1 MTLDVYRGPMGRILS
16 PLALLLYRHGVS
28 ANQLSVISLVSAIVA
43 GAAFYGQLLPLAI
56 VALACNALFDALD
69 GCLAR
74 SSNSESR
81 QGDLIDHVGD
91 RYSDIFIF
99 GGITLGGY
107 VAWQIGLVAILG
119 VLMTSYLG
127 TQAQALGVG
136 RNYRGLLGRADRL
149 VLVFFVALLNLIFPG
164 NIIWFPLLGW
174 MMVFVAI
181 VSNITALQR
190 FYLSYRE
197 ISGKM

>member
-1 MTLDVYRGPMGRILS
+1 MTLDTYRGRVRRILD
-16 PLALLLYRHGVS
+16 PLARTLYQQGVS
-28 ANQLSVISLVSAIVA
+28 ANQLSLLSVISAIVA
-43 GAAFYGQLLPLAI
+43 GAAFCVHMLPLAI
-56 VALACNALFDALD
+56 VAIASNALFDALD

-81 QGDLIDHVGD
+81 QGDLIDHVLD

-107 VAWQIGLVAILG
+107 VAWQIGLIAIVG

-149 VLVFFVALLNLIFPG
+149 ALVFFIALLSLVVPEA
-164 NIIWFPLLGW
+164 IIWFPLLGW

-181 VSNITALQR
+181 ASNITALQR
-190 FYLSYRE
+190 FYFAYRE
-197 ISGKM
+197 I

>member
-1 MTLDVYRGPMGRILS
+1 MTLDAYRERIGRILN
-16 PLALLLYRHGVS
+16 PLAWTLYQHGVS
-28 ANQLSVISLVSAIVA
+28 ANQLSLLSIISAIVA
-43 GAAFYGQLLPLAI
+43 GAAFCVNVLPLAT
-56 VALACNALFDALD
+56 VAIACNALFDALD

-81 QGDLIDHVGD
+81 QGDLIDHVYD

-99 GGITLGGY
+99 GGITIGGY
-107 VAWQIGLVAILG
+107 VAWQIGLIAIVG

-136 RNYRGLLGRADRL
+136 RDYRGLLGRADRL
-149 VLVFFVALLNLIFPG
+149 ALVFFVALFSLG
-164 NIIWFPLLGW
+164 VSETIIWFPLLGW

-181 VSNITALQR
+181 ASNITALQR
-190 FYLSYRE
+190 FYLAYRE
-197 ISGKM
+197 I

>member
-1 MTLDVYRGPMGRILS
+1 MTLDVYRGPMGRMLS

-43 GAAFYGQLLPLAI
+43 GAAFYGQVLPLAI

-119 VLMTSYLG
+119 VIMTSYLG

-149 VLVFFVALLNLIFPG
+149 VLVFFVALLNLIFPA

-197 ISGKM
+197 ISGKT

>member
-1 MTLDVYRGPMGRILS
+1 MTLDVYRGPMGRMLS

-43 GAAFYGQLLPLAI
+43 GAAFYGQVLPLAI

-74 SSNSESR
+74 SSNSESK

-149 VLVFFVALLNLIFPG
+149 VLVFFVALLNLIFPA

-197 ISGKM
+197 ISGKT

>member
-16 PLALLLYRHGVS
+16 PLARLLYRHGVS
-28 ANQLSVISLVSAIVA
+28 ANQLSLLSLVSAIVA
-43 GAAFYGQLLPLAI
+43 GVAFYSQLLVLAI

-74 SSNSESR
+74 TSNSESR
-81 QGDLIDHVGD
+81 QGDLIDHVVD

-99 GGITLGGY
+99 VGITLGGY
-107 VAWQIGLVAILG
+107 VTWQIGLVAIVG

-136 RNYRGLLGRADRL
+136 RNYSGLLGRADRL
-149 VLVFFVALLNLIFPG
+149 VLVFFVALLNVIFPE

-181 VSNITALQR
+181 ASNITALQR
-190 FYLSYRE
+190 FYLAYRE
-197 ISGKM
+197 I

>member
-1 MTLDVYRGPMGRILS
+1 MTLDVYRGRVRRILD
-16 PLALLLYRHGVS
+16 PLALTLYRHGMS
-28 ANQLSVISLVSAIVA
+28 ANQLSLLSVISAIVA
-43 GAAFYGQLLPLAI
+43 GVAFGVHVLPLAI
-56 VALACNALFDALD
+56 VAIACNALFDVLD

-81 QGDLIDHVGD
+81 QGDLIDHVLD
-91 RYSDIFIF
+91 RYSDILIF

-107 VAWQIGLVAILG
+107 VAWQIGLIAIVG

-149 VLVFFVALLNLIFPG
+149 VLVFFIALFSLAVPET
-164 NIIWFPLLGW
+164 IIWFPLLGW

-181 VSNITALQR
+181 ASNFTALQR
-190 FYLSYRE
+190 FYLAYRE
-197 ISGKM
+197 I

>member
-1 MTLDVYRGPMGRILS
+1 MTLDAYRGQARRILD
-16 PLALLLYRHGVS
+16 PLALTLYRHGVS
-28 ANQLSVISLVSAIVA
+28 ANQLSVLSVISAIIA
-43 GAAFYGQLLPLAI
+43 GTAFFLHMLPLAI
-56 VALACNALFDALD
+56 VAIACNALLDVLD

-81 QGDLIDHVGD
+81 QGDLIDHVLD

-107 VAWQIGLVAILG
+107 VAWQIGLIAIVG

-136 RNYRGLLGRADRL
+136 RNYSGLLGRADRL
-149 VLVFFVALLNLIFPG
+149 ALVFIIALLSLVVPEAIV
-164 NIIWFPLLGW
+164 WFPLLGW

-181 VSNITALQR
+181 ASNITALQR
-190 FYLSYRE
+190 FYLAYRE
-197 ISGKM
+197 I

>member
-1 MTLDVYRGPMGRILS
+1 MTLDIYRERMRGILN
-16 PLALLLYRHGVS
+16 PLALTLYRYGVS
-28 ANQLSVISLVSAIVA
+28 ANQLSVLSVISAIVA
-43 GAAFYGQLLPLAI
+43 GVAFCVHVLPLAI
-56 VALACNALFDALD
+56 VATACNALFDALD

-81 QGDLIDHVGD
+81 QGDLIDHVLD

-99 GGITLGGY
+99 GGITIGGY
-107 VAWQIGLVAILG
+107 VAWQIGLIAIVG

-136 RNYRGLLGRADRL
+136 RNYSGFLGRADRL
-149 VLVFFVALLNLIFPG
+149 VLVFFVALLNLVFPQT
-164 NIIWFPLLGW
+164 IIWFPLLGW

-181 VSNITALQR
+181 ASNITALQR
-190 FYLSYRE
+190 FYLAYRE
-197 ISGKM
+197 I

>member
-1 MTLDVYRGPMGRILS
+1 MTLDVYRGPMGRMLS

-43 GAAFYGQLLPLAI
+43 GAAFYGQVLPLAI

-149 VLVFFVALLNLIFPG
+149 VLVFFVALLNLIFPT

-197 ISGKM
+197 ISGKT

>member
-1 MTLDVYRGPMGRILS
+1 MTLDIFRGRVGRILN
-16 PLALLLYRHGVS
+16 PLAWTLYRHGVS
-28 ANQLSVISLVSAIVA
+28 ANQLSLLSLISAIVA
-43 GAAFYGQLLPLAI
+43 GAAFCVNVLPVAI
-56 VALACNALFDALD
+56 VTIAFNALFDALD

-74 SSNSESR
+74 SSKSESK
-81 QGDLIDHVGD
+81 QGDLIDHVCD

-99 GGITLGGY
+99 GGIAIGGY
-107 VAWQIGLVAILG
+107 VAWQIGLLAIVG

-136 RNYRGLLGRADRL
+136 RDYRGLLGRADRL
-149 VLVFFVALLNLIFPG
+149 VLVFFVTLLSLGVPET
-164 NIIWFPLLGW
+164 IIWFPLLGW

-190 FYLSYRE
+190 FYLAYHE
-197 ISGKM
+197 I

>member
-1 MTLDVYRGPMGRILS
+1 MTLDVYRGRMGRVLN
-16 PLALLLYRHGVS
+16 PLAWTLYRHGVS
-28 ANQLSVISLVSAIVA
+28 ANQLSLLSIVSAIFA
-43 GAAFYGQLLPLAI
+43 GTAFCVQVLPIAI
-56 VALACNALFDALD
+56 VAIACNALFDALD

-81 QGDLIDHVGD
+81 QGDLIDHVSD

-107 VAWQIGLVAILG
+107 VAWQIGLVAIVG

-149 VLVFFVALLNLIFPG
+149 VLVFFVALFSLAIPET
-164 NIIWFPLLGW
+164 IIWFPLLGW
-174 MMVFVAI
+174 MMVFVA
-181 VSNITALQR
+181 VASNITALQR
-190 FYLSYRE
+190 FYIAYRE
-197 ISGKM
+197 I

>member
-1 MTLDVYRGPMGRILS
+1 MTLDVYRGRMGRVLN
-16 PLALLLYRHGVS
+16 PLAWTLYRHGVS
-28 ANQLSVISLVSAIVA
+28 ANQLSLLSIVSAIFA
-43 GAAFYGQLLPLAI
+43 GTAFCLQVLPIAI
-56 VALACNALFDALD
+56 VAIACNALFDALD

-81 QGDLIDHVGD
+81 QGDLIDHVSD

-107 VAWQIGLVAILG
+107 VAWQIGLVAIVG

-149 VLVFFVALLNLIFPG
+149 VIVFFVALLSLAFPE
-164 NIIWFPLLGW
+164 NMIWFPLLGW
-174 MMVFVAI
+174 MMVFVA
-181 VSNITALQR
+181 VASNITALQR
-190 FYLSYRE
+190 FYIAYRE
-197 ISGKM
+197 V

>member
-1 MTLDVYRGPMGRILS
+1 MTLDAYRGWVRRFLD
-16 PLALLLYRHGVS
+16 PLARTLYRHGVS
-28 ANQLSVISLVSAIVA
+28 ANQLSLLSVISAILA
-43 GAAFYGQLLPLAI
+43 GAAFVVHLLPLAI
-56 VALACNALFDALD
+56 VAIACNALFDALD

-74 SSNSESR
+74 SSNSVSR
-81 QGDLIDHVGD
+81 QGDLIDHVLD

-107 VAWQIGLVAILG
+107 VAWQIGLIAIIG

-149 VLVFFVALLNLIFPG
+149 VLVFFIALFSLVVPET
-164 NIIWFPLLGW
+164 IIWFPLLGW

-181 VSNITALQR
+181 ASNITALQR
-190 FYLSYRE
+190 FYLAYRE
-197 ISGKM
+197 I

>member
-1 MTLDVYRGPMGRILS
+1 MTLDAYRGPMGRILN
-16 PLALLLYRHGVS
+16 PLALTLYRHGVS
-28 ANQLSVISLVSAIVA
+28 ANQLSVLSLVSAIAA
-43 GAAFYGQLLPLAI
+43 GAAFYARLLPLAI
-56 VALACNALFDALD
+56 VAIACNALFDALD

-74 SSNSESR
+74 SSNSESKK
-81 QGDLIDHVGD
+81 GDLIDHVGD

-149 VLVFFVALLNLIFPG
+149 VLVFFVASFNLIFPE

-181 VSNITALQR
+181 ASNITALQR
-190 FYLSYRE
+190 FYLAYRE
-197 ISGKM
+197 I

>member
-1 MTLDVYRGPMGRILS
+1 MTLDAYRGWVRRILD
-16 PLALLLYRHGVS
+16 PLALTLYRHGVS
-28 ANQLSVISLVSAIVA
+28 ANQLSLLSVISAIVA
-43 GAAFYGQLLPLAI
+43 GAAFGVHMLPLAI
-56 VALACNALFDALD
+56 VAIACNALFDVLD
-69 GCLAR
+69 GCVAR
-74 SSNSESR
+74 SSNGESR
-81 QGDLIDHVGD
+81 QGDLIDHVLD

-107 VAWQIGLVAILG
+107 VAWQIGLITIVG

-149 VLVFFVALLNLIFPG
+149 VLVFFIALFSLVVPET
-164 NIIWFPLLGW
+164 IIWFPLLGW

-181 VSNITALQR
+181 ASNVTALQR
-190 FYLSYRE
+190 FYLAYRE
-197 ISGKM
+197 I

>member
-1 MTLDVYRGPMGRILS
+1 MTLDSYKGRVRGILN
-16 PLALLLYRHGVS
+16 PLARTLYRHGVS
-28 ANQLSVISLVSAIVA
+28 ANQLSLLSVISAIVA
-43 GAAFYGQLLPLAI
+43 GAAFCVHVLPLAI
-56 VALACNALFDALD
+56 AAIACNALFDALD

-81 QGDLIDHVGD
+81 QGDLIDHVLD

-107 VAWQIGLVAILG
+107 VAWQIGLITIVG

-149 VLVFFVALLNLIFPG
+149 VLVFFIALFSLVVPET
-164 NIIWFPLLGW
+164 IIWFPLLGW

-181 VSNITALQR
+181 ASNVTALQR
-190 FYLSYRE
+190 FYLAYRE
-197 ISGKM
+197 I

>member
-1 MTLDVYRGPMGRILS
+1 MLS

-28 ANQLSVISLVSAIVA
+28 ANQLSLISLVSAIVA
-43 GAAFYGQLLPLAI
+43 GAAFYGQVLPLAI

-149 VLVFFVALLNLIFPG
+149 VLVFFVALLNLIFPA

-197 ISGKM
+197 ISGKT

>member
-1 MTLDVYRGPMGRILS
+1 MTLDAYRGRIRGILN
-16 PLALLLYRHGVS
+16 PLALTLYRYGVS
-28 ANQLSVISLVSAIVA
+28 ANQLSVLSVISAIVA
-43 GAAFYGQLLPLAI
+43 GAAFCVHMLPLAI
-56 VALACNALFDALD
+56 VAIACNALFDALD

-81 QGDLIDHVGD
+81 HGDLIDHVLD

-99 GGITLGGY
+99 GGITIGGY
-107 VAWQIGLVAILG
+107 VAWQIGLIAIVG

-136 RNYRGLLGRADRL
+136 RNYSGLLGRADRL
-149 VLVFFVALLNLIFPG
+149 VLVFFVALLSLVFPQT
-164 NIIWFPLLGW
+164 IIWYPLLGW

-181 VSNITALQR
+181 ASNITALQR
-190 FYLSYRE
+190 FYLAYRE
-197 ISGKM
+197 I